1 MKKHR
6 HIDWLAELVRPQ
18 NYASM
23 LVTSVTMI
31 LIAPL
36 VDNTP
41 WGRVLMFL
49 LVILS
54 MLSGT
59 VAISDRKHEKVVGV
73 SLAGLAILFL
83 GFASIFEGELFG
95 QTYFWLIGDGL
106 ALLFFLVTG
115 TIMLRDIFSGEVTG
129 NRICGAIC
137 VYLLLGLSFAILH
150 QAVLMM
156 DPHSLRFEQ
165 ELLES
170 IAEAQQTGRPRV
182 FSMLIYY
189 SFCTLSTLGFGD
201 ISPVGTVARTL
212 SWMEAV
218 CGQMY
223 LTILVARLVGQYG
236 NAKSRSAID

>member
-18 NYASM
+18 NYSSM

-41 WGRVLMFL
+41 WGRVLMLL

-59 VAISDRKHEKVVGV
+59 VAISDRKHEKVVGI

-83 GFASIFEGELFG
+83 GFASTFEGELFG

-170 IAEAQQTGRPRV
+170 IAEAQQIGRPRV

-212 SWMEAV
+212 SWLEAV

-236 NAKSRSAID
+236 NAKSRAAID